1 MNLTYRT
8 DYGNVNSTAFKTK
21 AAEIQLAI
29 LAILQSK
36 GVVGVKITSLSN
48 VTGGVMVQIVI
59 ALNNSNIDM
68 SNISTAINNAIVNN
82 QLTSIKAT
90 GTVNVQ
96 GTVSLNFPHSLNLA
110 LIKSLNKGF
119 VLSKSKTF

>member
-68 SNISTAINNAIVNN
+68 SDISTAINNAIVNN
-82 QLTSIKAT
+82 QLASIKAT
-90 GTVNVQ
+90 GIVYVQ
-96 GTVSLNFPHSLNLA
+96 GTVSLNFPHS
-110 LIKSLNKGF
+110 
-119 VLSKSKTF
+119 

>member
-1 MNLTYRT
+1 MNQFYLT
-8 DYGNVNSTAFKTK
+8 DYGDVKSIAFKTK

-36 GVVGVKITSLSN
+36 GVVGVKMTSLSN

-59 ALNNSNIDM
+59 ALNNSNINM
-68 SNISTAINNAIVNN
+68 SDISTAINNAIVNN
-82 QLTSIKAT
+82 QLASIKAT

-110 LIKSLNKGF
+110 LIESLNKRF

>member
-1 MNLTYRT
+1 MNQFYLT
-8 DYGNVNSTAFKTK
+8 DYGDVKSIAFKTK

-36 GVVGVKITSLSN
+36 GVVGVKMTSLSN

-59 ALNNSNIDM
+59 ALNNSNINM
-68 SNISTAINNAIVNN
+68 SDISTAINNAIVNN
-82 QLTSIKAT
+82 QLASIKAT

-96 GTVSLNFPHSLNLA
+96 GTVEFS
-110 LIKSLNKGF
+110 
-119 VLSKSKTF
+119 TFL